1 VLAVTV
7 PTVNA
12 DGPSVAVGR
21 NDRVHPVGFA
31 GSTEIL
37 DRFAGAVTAQLH
49 DGCYD
54 RTTLE
59 TIHES

>member
-1 VLAVTV
+1 MH
-7 PTVNA
+7 
-12 DGPSVAVGR
+12 AVGL
-21 NDRVHPVGFA
+21 A

-37 DRFAGAVTAQLH
+37 DRFAGAVTSQLH